1 MKGLYGRLID
11 NHPLANIAFL
21 VVLLGGIVTY
31 LTLPRAQDPEINFNW
46 VSIITTLPGASAE
59 DVEREL
65 TGPLEDAIKQV
76 KDIRFVSSSSRE
88 TVSSILVRFEELS
101 EREFDKRVND
111 LRREIQNKAS
121 AELPVEATDPE
132 VLEITSSNGFPTAV
146 LVLHGAAGETLR
158 AQAFALKKDLE
169 GLAGVRRGHRGRV
182 RRSRAACGFRPGAA
196 RGRRG
201 VADPAVGWRRRLVS
215 QHPGWAR
222 ARAGPRMA
230 GAARRQDG
238 GP

>member
-169 GLAGVRRGHRGRV
+169 GLAGVDEV
-182 RRSRAACGFRPGAA
+182 IAAGFDDPELHVDFDPARLEAA
-196 RGRRG
+196 GG

-215 QHPGWAR
+215 QHPGRAR

-230 GAARRQDG
+230 GEARRQDG